1 MADQHASAGTASHD
15 DGPVPSGAPGAGFRW
30 DPAQYEVFADHRRR
44 PFADLTA
51 RIGATHPRRVV
62 DLGCGPGTMTETLAR
77 RWPEAEVVGLDSSQE
92 MVDAANARPDRP
104 ANLRFATVDARAWS
118 PEPDTDV
125 LVTNA
130 MLQWIPEH
138 RELVRGWLADLPA
151 GAWFA
156 AQVPAQ
162 HRNPSHAELHRL
174 AAEEPFAAVVSGERS
189 TDTVAEPADYAGD
202 LLAAGWEADV
212 WETTYQQVMRGPD
225 PVPAFTGATVAKPF
239 VHALTAHD
247 EAHGLTGT
255 PEALA
260 PRYRAA
266 YAERMRAAYPRV
278 PGTGEGDDAA
288 VLFAFRRIF
297 LVGHRPG

>member
-1 MADQHASAGTASHD
+1 MADQHTSA
-15 DGPVPSGAPGAGFRW
+15 APGAGFRW
-30 DPAQYEVFADHRRR
+30 DPAQYEVFADHRGR
-44 PFADLTA
+44 PFLDLTA

-77 RWPEAEVVGLDSSQE
+77 RWPEAEVVGLDSSPE

-104 ANLRFATVDARAWS
+104 ANLHYATVDARAWT
-118 PEPDTDV
+118 PESDTDV

-138 RELVRGWLADLPA
+138 RELVRGWRDALPA
-151 GAWFA
+151 GAWLA
-156 AQVPAQ
+156 AQMPAQ
-162 HRNPSHAELHRL
+162 HGNPSHAELHRL
-174 AAEEPFAAVVSGERS
+174 AAEEPFAAVLSGERS
-189 TDTVAEPADYAGD
+189 TDTVAEPADYAAD

-247 EAHGLTGT
+247 EAAELTDT
-255 PEALA
+255 ADALA
-260 PRYRAA
+260 PAFRAE
-266 YAERMRAAYPRV
+266 YARRMRRAYPPV
-278 PGTGEGDDAA
+278 PGAGHGDDAA
-288 VLFAFRRIF
+288 VLFAFRRLF
-297 LVGHRPG
+297 LVGHRAA